1 MAKIIIAPNKYVQA
15 SGELANL
22 SKYVSELGKN
32 ALCLLTE
39 GGFKRVK
46 DTIDKS
52 FSENECSIIYE
63 KFNGEC
69 CTTEINR
76 IMEICNNNNID
87 VIIGVGGGKI
97 LDTTKSVGY
106 CKNMPVVIVPTI
118 ASTDA
123 PCSALSVIYTED
135 GVFEKYL
142 FLKQNPNL
150 VLVDTDIIAQAPT
163 RLLASGMGDALATYF
178 EARACNASGSQTC
191 AFGTPTLAAMALAEL

>member
-22 SKYVSELGKN
+22 SKYVSELGKK

-46 DTIDKS
+46 GTIDKS
-52 FSENECSIIYE
+52 FSENESTIMYE

-76 IMEICNNNNID
+76 IIEIWNKNDIN

-97 LDTTKSVGY
+97 LDTAKSVGY
-106 CKNMPVVIVPTI
+106 YKDIPVVIVPTI

-123 PCSALSVIYTED
+123 PCSALSVIYTEE

-142 FLKQNPNL
+142 FLKQNNQKIFNFNL
-150 VLVDTDIIAQAPT
+150 IIN
-163 RLLASGMGDALATYF
+163 LY
-178 EARACNASGSQTC
+178 
-191 AFGTPTLAAMALAEL
+191 